1 MKKYSILLF
10 YSIVFATNAHD
21 AVHIEFVNSKNS
33 SLLGFIVSVQNNLQ
47 DKSLLTVEIKTDLK
61 KKSPSVSVME
71 KGKTISEFKPK
82 VATDQIMK
90 SFKFD
95 IKKQKSKDLQILID
109 YENQHSMYL
118 IEIAEFLESSKKY

>member
-21 AVHIEFVNSKNS
+21 AVHIEFVNNKNS

-118 IEIAEFLESSKKY
+118 IEIARYGN